1 MELGKDLTPF
11 FLVVFIKIIGNFYGK
26 VSYNNIRINKRSKRM
41 GNKKITISFKNTT
54 SDTKLYLA
62 IQELEEK
69 SQGIKDILYKA
80 LIEDK
85 KNKK

>member
-1 MELGKDLTPF
+1 
-11 FLVVFIKIIGNFYGK
+11 
-26 VSYNNIRINKRSKRM
+26 M